1 MSHITL
7 MNSMKMN
14 SWNLMSSSSTRKA
27 KATGVRR
34 LIRLIKFKMWTISQ
48 RIRVQVK
55 STLAL
60 QMTIYSVNLRAW
72 GPLTC
77 LSPHRHQEQMNTSSH
92 HSMTCEEARLSM
104 PTWSRNS
111 QLERRAKMKG
121 GARRKAKFPP
131 RWTLQCPARVSSW
144 TTSHHLS
151 Q

>member
-1 MSHITL
+1 MSHTTL

-14 SWNLMSSSSTRKA
+14 SWNLRSSSSTRKA
-27 KATGVRR
+27 KAMGVRR
-34 LIRLIKFKMWTISQ
+34 LIRLIKFKMWTMSQ

-55 STLAL
+55 STL

-77 LSPHRHQEQMNTSSH
+77 LSPYRHQEQMNTSSH

-111 QLERRAKMKG
+111 QLVKRAKMKG
-121 GARRKAKFPP
+121 GALQKAKLLPP
-131 RWTLQCPARVSSW
+131 R
-144 TTSHHLS
+144 
-151 Q
+151 